1 MKYGVIGEHL
11 KHSFSKDI
19 HEKIADYKYDICEIE
34 PEKLENFIKSGE
46 FEGINVT
53 IPYKEKVIPHLYSV
67 SDKAKRIGAV
77 NTVVNKDGK
86 LYGYNTDYMGM
97 RALILRN
104 KIDLKGKKA
113 LIMGNG
119 GTAKTGH
126 AVLTDLGASQIIHVG
141 REGEGADVLYGD
153 VVELHSDADF
163 ILNTTPVGM
172 FPKNEGKIIDIK
184 LFPKLMGLIDVVY
197 NPLRTNI
204 VLDAIEMGIPA
215 ESGLYMLVSQA
226 VYASEFFLEK
236 KYDISV
242 CESTFK
248 EILKSKENIV
258 LTGMPSS
265 GKTTVGK
272 YLAGITGKEFI
283 DTDDEIVKKIGM
295 DIPSYFAKY
304 GENAFRDVE
313 SEVIGEISKK
323 NGLIISTGGGAILRK
338 ENVRSLKQNGRIY
351 FLNRSLEL
359 LTPTSSRP
367 LSSDMEAL
375 KKRFEERYEL
385 YLSSCD
391 VEIKADGTIKEVGD
405 IISEEF
411 YK

>member
-34 PEKLENFIKSGE
+34 PEKLDDFIKSGE

-53 IPYKEKVIPHLYSV
+53 IPYKEKVIPHLYSI

-77 NTVVNKDGK
+77 NTIVNKDGR

-97 RALILRN
+97 KALILRN
-104 KIDLKGKKA
+104 KIDIKGKKA

-119 GTAKTGH
+119 DTAKTGH
-126 AVLTDLGASQIIHVG
+126 AVLTDLGAKQIIHVG
-141 REGEGADVLYGD
+141 REGEEADVLYGD

-172 FPKNEGKIIDIK
+172 FPKNEGRIIDIS

-204 VLDAIEMGIPA
+204 VLDAMERGIPA

-226 VYASEFFLEK
+226 VFASEFFLEK
-236 KYDISV
+236 EYDASV
-242 CESTFK
+242 SENTFK
-248 EILKSKENIV
+248 EILKQKENIV
-258 LTGMPSS
+258 LVGMPSS

-272 YLAGITGKEFI
+272 YLSEITGKEFI
-283 DTDDEIVKKIGM
+283 DTDDEIIKKINM

-304 GENAFRDVE
+304 GEKAFRDVE
-313 SEVIGEISKK
+313 SEVIGEVSKK
-323 NGLIISTGGGAILRK
+323 NGFIISTGGGAILRQ
-338 ENVRSLKQNGRIY
+338 ENVRCLKQNGRVY

-367 LSSDMEAL
+367 LSSDIEAL

-385 YLSSCD
+385 YLKAAD
-391 VEIKADGTIKEVGD
+391 VEIKADGAIKEVGD

>member
-1 MKYGVIGEHL
+1 M
-11 KHSFSKDI
+11 
-19 HEKIADYKYDICEIE
+19 
-34 PEKLENFIKSGE
+34 
-46 FEGINVT
+46 
-53 IPYKEKVIPHLYSV
+53 
-67 SDKAKRIGAV
+67 
-77 NTVVNKDGK
+77 
-86 LYGYNTDYMGM
+86 
-97 RALILRN
+97 
-104 KIDLKGKKA
+104 
-113 LIMGNG
+113 
-119 GTAKTGH
+119 
-126 AVLTDLGASQIIHVG
+126 
-141 REGEGADVLYGD
+141 
-153 VVELHSDADF
+153 VELHSDADF

-304 GENAFRDVE
+304 GEKAFRDVE

-338 ENVRSLKQNGRIY
+338 ENVRCLKQNGRVY

-367 LSSDMEAL
+367 LSSDIEAL

-385 YLSSCD
+385 YLGSCD

>member
-1 MKYGVIGEHL
+1 MRYGVIGEHL
-11 KHSFSKDI
+11 KHSFSKEI
-19 HEKIADYKYDICEIE
+19 HEKIGGYSYGVWEIE
-34 PEKLENFIKSGE
+34 PHKVEKFIKSRDFDGV
-46 FEGINVT
+46 NVT
-53 IPYKEKVIPHLYSV
+53 IPYKEKVIPYLDFI

-97 RALILRN
+97 KSLILKN
-104 KIDLKGKKA
+104 NIELKCKKA

-126 AVLTDLGASQIIHVG
+126 CVLADLGASPIIHVG
-141 REGEGADVLYGD
+141 REGDGADVLYED

-204 VLDAIEMGIPA
+204 VLDAMEMGISA

-226 VYASEFFLEK
+226 VYASELFLEK
-236 KYDISV
+236 KYDASV
-242 CESTFK
+242 CECTFK
-248 EILKSKENIV
+248 EILKNKENIV
-258 LTGMPSS
+258 LVGMPSS

-272 YLAGITGKEFI
+272 YLATVTGKEFI
-283 DTDDEIVKKIGM
+283 DTDDEIIKKIGM
-295 DIPSYFAKY
+295 DIPSYFAEH
-304 GENAFRDVE
+304 GEKDFRDVE
-313 SEVIGEISKK
+313 SQVIREISKK
-323 NGLIISTGGGAILRK
+323 NGLVISTGGGAILRD
-338 ENVRSLKQNGRIY
+338 ENVKCLKQNGRVY
-351 FLNRSLEL
+351 FLNRSLAL

-367 LSSDMEAL
+367 LSSDNETL

-385 YLSSCD
+385 YLKAAD
-391 VEIKADGTIKEVGD
+391 VEIKADGAIKDVGN
-405 IISEEF
+405 IIFEEF

>member
-34 PEKLENFIKSGE
+34 PEKLDDFIKSGE

-67 SDKAKRIGAV
+67 SNKAKRIGAV

-119 GTAKTGH
+119 GTAKTGR

-304 GENAFRDVE
+304 GEKAFRDVE

-338 ENVRSLKQNGRIY
+338 ENVRSLKQNGRVY

>member
-119 GTAKTGH
+119 GTAKTGR

-236 KYDISV
+236 EYDISV

-283 DTDDEIVKKIGM
+283 DTDDEIIKKIGM

-304 GENAFRDVE
+304 GEKAFRDVE

-338 ENVRSLKQNGRIY
+338 ENVRSLKQNGRVY

-367 LSSDMEAL
+367 LSSDVEAL

>member
-19 HEKIADYKYDICEIE
+19 HEKIANYKYDICEIE
-34 PEKLENFIKSGE
+34 PEKLENFVKSGE

-119 GTAKTGH
+119 GTAKTGR

-272 YLAGITGKEFI
+272 YLACITGKEFI

-304 GENAFRDVE
+304 GEKAFRDVE

-338 ENVRSLKQNGRIY
+338 ENVRSLKQNGRVY

>member
-1 MKYGVIGEHL
+1 
-11 KHSFSKDI
+11 
-19 HEKIADYKYDICEIE
+19 
-34 PEKLENFIKSGE
+34 
-46 FEGINVT
+46 
-53 IPYKEKVIPHLYSV
+53 
-67 SDKAKRIGAV
+67 
-77 NTVVNKDGK
+77 
-86 LYGYNTDYMGM
+86 
-97 RALILRN
+97 LRN

-141 REGEGADVLYGD
+141 REGEGADVLYGN

-184 LFPKLMGLIDVVY
+184 LFPKLMRLIDVVY

-204 VLDAIEMGIPA
+204 VLDAMEMGIPA

-236 KYDISV
+236 AYDISV

-304 GENAFRDVE
+304 GEKAFRNVE
-313 SEVIGEISKK
+313 SEVIADVSKK

-338 ENVRSLKQNGRIY
+338 ENVRSLKQNGRVY

-367 LSSDMEAL
+367 LSSDIEAL

-385 YLSSCD
+385 YLGSCD

-405 IISEEF
+405 IIIEEF

>member
-19 HEKIADYKYDICEIE
+19 HEKIANYKYDICEIE
-34 PEKLENFIKSGE
+34 PEKLDDFIKSGE

-119 GTAKTGH
+119 GTAKTGR

-272 YLAGITGKEFI
+272 YLVGITGKEFI

-304 GENAFRDVE
+304 GEKAFRDVE

>member
-34 PEKLENFIKSGE
+34 PEKLESFIKSGE

-119 GTAKTGH
+119 GTAKTGR

-304 GENAFRDVE
+304 GEKAFRDVE

-338 ENVRSLKQNGRIY
+338 ENVRSLKQNGRVY

-391 VEIKADGTIKEVGD
+391 VEIKADGTVKEVGN

>member
-34 PEKLENFIKSGE
+34 PEKLDDFIKSGE

-304 GENAFRDVE
+304 GEKAFRDVE

-338 ENVRSLKQNGRIY
+338 ENVRSLKQNGRVY

-375 KKRFEERYEL
+375 KKRVEERYEL
-385 YLSSCD
+385 YLNSCD
-391 VEIKADGTIKEVGD
+391 VEIKVDGTVKEVGD

>member
-19 HEKIADYKYDICEIE
+19 HERIADYKYDVCEIE
-34 PEKLENFIKSGE
+34 PEKLDDFIKRGE

-77 NTVVNKDGK
+77 NTIVNKDGK

-97 RALILRN
+97 KSLILRN

-141 REGEGADVLYGD
+141 REGEGADVLYGN

-204 VLDAIEMGIPA
+204 VLDAMEMGIPA

-236 KYDISV
+236 AYDISV

-304 GENAFRDVE
+304 GEKAFRDVE
-313 SEVIGEISKK
+313 SEVIADVSKK

-338 ENVRSLKQNGRIY
+338 ENVRSLKQNGRVY

-367 LSSDMEAL
+367 LSSDIEAL

-385 YLSSCD
+385 YLGSCD

-405 IISEEF
+405 IIIEEF

>member
-34 PEKLENFIKSGE
+34 PEKLESFIKSGE

-119 GTAKTGH
+119 GTAKTGR

-184 LFPKLMGLIDVVY
+184 LFPNLMGLIDVVY

-272 YLAGITGKEFI
+272 YLAGITCKEFI

-304 GENAFRDVE
+304 GEKAFRDVE

-338 ENVRSLKQNGRIY
+338 ENVRSLKQNGRVY